1 MARYEIQGSK
11 ISQLP
16 KKEQLDGTEAFIIED
31 AKGTK
36 QAGAAS
42 LKNYIGSGGG
52 TVDQELDAEST
63 NAVANKAVTEE
74 LSKLTRRR

>member
-42 LKNYIGSGGG
+42 LKSYIGSGGG
-52 TVDQELDAEST
+52 TVD
-63 NAVANKAVTEE
+63 
-74 LSKLTRRR
+74 